1 MRCPKC
7 GYEPR
12 HRLLSRPCPNPECKY
27 IWVDSED
34 YVRLLCDPIPNI
46 KTVVDIGCGMKGM
59 IAQAYWDVD
68 RAIQRGYACDI
79 HVLKPMPSHWV
90 PLVMDAEG
98 LVEKLGHKSIDVVTH
113 CGMLEHVEYAK
124 ALRIL
129 HVIEQIAVKKV
140 FMTCSA
146 VCREVD
152 RKVKADGNPYH
163 YYRSFWDGDVLE
175 ALGYTVDRERMI
187 GRLTFLEEVTA
198 WYDPA
203 DLGPWKP
210 REERAIQLLT
220 DRRCCGADKETTV
233 SGLTE
238 VCPAEPVWWDPRAR
252 DGKGGSFCFR
262 HAEERNKTHGL
273 EAAAPIKRWYDDPSK
288 LKDFPW
294 PPWRKRR
301 PLFPEEKQ

>member
-12 HRLLSRPCPNPECKY
+12 HRLLSKPCPNPECSY

-34 YVRLLCDPIPNI
+34 YVRLLCDPISDI
-46 KTVVDIGCGMKGM
+46 KSVVDIGCGLKGM
-59 IAQAYWDVD
+59 IAQAYWQE
-68 RAIQRGYACDI
+68 RHIQVGYAVDI
-79 HVLKPMPSHWV
+79 HVLKAMDAPWV

-98 LVEKLGHKSIDVVTH
+98 LVGRLGHKSIDVVTH

-129 HVIEQIAVKKV
+129 YVIEQIAKKKV
-140 FMTCSA
+140 FMTMSA

-187 GRLTFLEEVTA
+187 RRETFLEEVTA
-198 WYDPA
+198 WYDP
-203 DLGPWKP
+203 DKLGPWKS
-210 REERAIQLLT
+210 REAKAIQLLT
-220 DRRCCGADKETTV
+220 DRRCCGAD
-233 SGLTE
+233 G
-238 VCPAEPVWWDPRAR
+238 CQAEPVWWDPRAQG
-252 DGKGGSFCFR
+252 GKGGSFCFR

-288 LKDFPW
+288 LKEFPW
-294 PPWRKRR
+294 PPWRERL
-301 PLFPEEKQ
+301 PLFPEQS